1 MSIINNGDKVGVKK
15 LQRKRICGQC
25 GFMTENTCKQGHGKG
40 RHKTFDPVGSKK

>member
-25 GFMTENTCKQGHGKG
+25 GFMTENTWQARSWERKAQNL
-40 RHKTFDPVGSKK
+40 